1 MNWVVAATPILLV
14 LGGGMLIAVLMTARR
29 AKLKI
34 EHRVELVAAAPEP
47 AIPEK
52 PQSLLKKD
60 VLGPFNERLRR
71 LFAIGAGRFW
81 GMKASV
87 FTLLFAT
94 IPTGVG
100 AWTLTHSVLGLPHW
114 FGVSATL
121 FVALLAPRMIL
132 LRQQKK
138 SDTQF
143 NDLFP
148 GAVDSIARML
158 RAGLPIATA
167 VHSVGLEAP
176 APVNTVFTKV
186 ADQIDMGTPLEE
198 ALDST
203 SQQVALADFRFF
215 AVAVALQHATGGNL
229 AATLEIL
236 SDIIRRR
243 RAIRLK
249 AKAATSEIR
258 VTAYVVG
265 ALPFLIV
272 GALLLIQ
279 PGYLN
284 PLYADP
290 RGQVILSIA
299 VGLLLLAWL
308 SMRQMMRS
316 VTN

>member
-14 LGGGMLIAVLMTARR
+14 LGGGTLIAVLMIARR
-29 AKLKI
+29 ARANI
-34 EHRVELVAAAPEP
+34 VRRVELVAAAPEP
-47 AIPEK
+47 QVPEK
-52 PQSLLKKD
+52 PDNLLKKD
-60 VLGPFNERLRR
+60 VLNPFNERLRR
-71 LFAIGAGRFW
+71 TFALGAGRSW
-81 GMKASV
+81 GMKAGGL
-87 FTLLFAT
+87 TLLAAT
-94 IPTGVG
+94 IPTGAG
-100 AWTLTHSVLGLPHW
+100 AWTLAHSVLGLPLW
-114 FGVSATL
+114 FAGSAAL
-121 FVALLAPRMIL
+121 FVAVLAPRMIL

-138 SDTQF
+138 SDSQF

-158 RAGLPIATA
+158 RAGLPVATA
-167 VHSVGLEAP
+167 VHSIGAEAP
-176 APVNTVFTKV
+176 APVNMVFTKV
-186 ADQIDMGTPLEE
+186 ADQIDIGTPLEE
-198 ALDST
+198 ALEAT

-229 AATLEIL
+229 AATLEII

-290 RGQVILSIA
+290 RGQVILCIA
-299 VGLLLLAWL
+299 AGLLLLAGL